1 MEQFKTNPRYFD
13 YQLMSKETLLWEK
26 MGQQGEGQ
34 VGAETSDTQLVRGTE
49 FGAVRC
55 RIYLELDKENL
66 PILCVWGEGVGGG
79 GVGGRS
85 GGGGC
90 VDERRGWG

>member
-26 MGQQGEGQ
+26 MDQQGEGQ
-34 VGAETSDTQLVRGTE
+34 VGAETSDIQLVRGTE
-49 FGAVRC
+49 FGAVKC

-66 PILCVWGEGVGGG
+66 PILCVCEK
-79 GVGGRS
+79 
-85 GGGGC
+85 
-90 VDERRGWG
+90 E